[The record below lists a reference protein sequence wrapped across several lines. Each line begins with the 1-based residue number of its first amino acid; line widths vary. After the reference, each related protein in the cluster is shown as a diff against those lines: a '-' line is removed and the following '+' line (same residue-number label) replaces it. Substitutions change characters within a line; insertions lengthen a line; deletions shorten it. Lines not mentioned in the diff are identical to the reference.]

1 MRPARCRRSNAVP
14 SFRARCRAKPRCP
27 ARGASL
33 GELAQ
38 SLRTNTTFT
47 MGPSVLLRFDLDKA
61 IRSVG
66 TEHAG
71 VTPLDGISGQ
81 IDTQNTPQGV
91 VVGFSRLKTSSG
103 VLSAS
108 GKARLANRQI
118 EAELAVGLVG
128 GLVDVPLMISGPVD
142 KVRVSVTAS
151 TLAGAAA
158 GTAVLPGVG
167 TAAGAQIGLAIG
179 KLLGSRPAAS
189 QGAAPAAN

>member
-1 MRPARCRRSNAVP
+1 
-14 SFRARCRAKPRCP
+14 
-27 ARGASL
+27 
-33 GELAQ
+33 
-38 SLRTNTTFT
+38 

-71 VTPLDGISGQ
+71 VTPLDGISG
-81 IDTQNTPQGV
+81 
-91 VVGFSRLKTSSG
+91 
-103 VLSAS
+103 
-108 GKARLANRQI
+108 QI

-167 TAAGAQIGLAIG
+167 TAVGAQIGLAIG